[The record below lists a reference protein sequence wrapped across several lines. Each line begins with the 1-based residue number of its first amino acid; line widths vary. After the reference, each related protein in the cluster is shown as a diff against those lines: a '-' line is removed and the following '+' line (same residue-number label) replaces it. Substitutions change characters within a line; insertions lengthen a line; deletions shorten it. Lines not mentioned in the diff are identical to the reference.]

1 MNSPSR
7 PDIDPGASVA
17 ATGTAPASAARA
29 IHVLAPDV
37 HAGRSAFVS
46 GAGSG
51 IGRGIALRLLALG
64 MDVFG
69 TGRRAEALQETA
81 ALADPL
87 AGTFRFETCNVRD
100 TPAIEALVRRAGEA
114 HGIDL
119 LVNNAGGQFFSPATL
134 INRKGWDAVIDVN
147 LSAVFTVTRAAHPYL
162 KARQGTVVNISL
174 SGVDRGSM
182 GIAHSIAA
190 RAGVLGLTRTLALEW
205 ARDRIAL
212 NCIGPGAVLTEGLSG
227 EAAKPMLDRL
237 VEATPMG
244 RATSVEE
251 VAELVAFLATPAAH
265 LMSGQLIQIDGAA
278 HLGSGL
284 HMLAG

>member
-1 MNSPSR
+1 MTQPSA
-7 PDIDPGASVA
+7 PSASGPSGPSGPPVQA
-17 ATGTAPASAARA
+17 LRDG
-29 IHVLAPDV
+29 V

-51 IGRGIALRLLALG
+51 IGRGIALRLMALG

-69 TGRRAEALQETA
+69 TGRRVEALEETGR
-81 ALADPL
+81 LADGLP
-87 AGTFRFETCNVRD
+87 GRFSFAPCNVRE
-100 TPAIEALVRRAGEA
+100 TEAIEALVRRVGDTQ
-114 HGIDL
+114 GIDL
-119 LVNNAGGQFFSPATL
+119 LVNNAGGQFFAPATS
-134 INRKGWDAVIDVN
+134 ISRKGWDAVIDVN
-147 LSAVFTVTRAAHPYL
+147 LSAIFTVTKAAHPYL
-162 KARQGTVVNISL
+162 KARRGSVVSISL

-190 RAGVLGLTRTLALEW
+190 RAGVLGLMRTLALEW
-205 ARDRIAL
+205 AADDIAL
-212 NCIGPGAVLTEGLSG
+212 NCIGPGAVLTEGLTG
-227 EAAKPMLDRL
+227 EAARPMLERL
-237 VEATPMG
+237 VQATPMG

-265 LMSGQLIQIDGAA
+265 LMTGQLIQIDGAA